1 MDKPKLE
8 KVNDRL
14 YHEPYKDGKG
24 FKWEKEPRFLSI
36 TLTDIRTE
44 LCLGIERPE
53 TNIRLFQKEPQ
64 NENAEQ
70 NIPSASVEDEDEKYS
85 QSFDWRIVGKGYL
98 NEDGIGLIK
107 EDGTLSTRAEKFGNT
122 DVTLMAVADSEK
134 EKAHGYVFYSDA
146 EFEKRSNP
154 YVSMELF
161 VPKTEFD
168 TICEELVSG
177 RLSELEL
184 GVHID
189 AFESEVDSTLR
200 EPGMRKAVYI
210 EEDCL
215 RNRAYLSWL
224 SGSRWIASRVS
235 AEVPDDPKELF
246 EREGFHEQKIN
257 YFGKWLIGVEDMFK
271 GLWVGLRQAIVI
283 FVIVYFSYKVLAW
296 FLNWPN

>member
-24 FKWEKEPRFLSI
+24 FKWKKEPRFLSI

-53 TNIRLFQKEPQ
+53 TNIRLFRKESQ
-64 NENAEQ
+64 HENAEQ
-70 NIPSASVEDEDEKYS
+70 NTPSASAEDEDEKYS
-85 QSFDWRIVGKGYL
+85 QRFDWRIVGKGHL

-107 EDGTLSTRAEKFGNT
+107 EDGTLSTRAEELENT
-122 DVTLMAVADSEK
+122 DVILKAVADSEK

-146 EFEKRSNP
+146 KFEKRSNP
-154 YVSMELF
+154 YVCMELF
-161 VPKTEFD
+161 VPKTQFD

-177 RLSELEL
+177 RLSELKL

-210 EEDCL
+210 EEDSL
-215 RNRAYLSWL
+215 LNKAYLSWL
-224 SGSRWIASRVS
+224 AGSRLISSGVS
-235 AEVPDDPKELF
+235 SESPSDPKELF
-246 EREGFHEQKIN
+246 DTEGFHEQKIN
-257 YFGKWLIGVEDMFK
+257 YFGKWLLGVEDGFNATAK
-271 GLWVGLRQAIVI
+271 GLYKALLLAATGYLI
-283 FVIVYFSYKVLAW
+283 FRGLAW
-296 FLNWPN
+296 LLN